1 MNYIGLTVQIEHYPI
16 GNEKL
21 LKMSHMGVIGGYTV
35 RKSTL
40 IAMPKQNTKAFLL
53 VREGR
58 CGKGV

>member
-1 MNYIGLTVQIEHYPI
+1 MQIEHYPM

-21 LKMSHMGVIGGYTV
+21 LKMSHMGVIGGCTV